1 MDVGDRPLKLNT
13 LDSPKF
19 LDFPCEIIL
28 MIIESADTLD
38 ILNLQWACKRIKKL
52 CDNFTKTESFKN
64 NLRIRIYEL
73 SGSDFNL
80 SLCISSILLN
90 TNIYNDRIVR
100 MISRI
105 YSLIKGKSKYFGIL
119 GYSIFYVYLH
129 KSPEV
134 NITYIGPLP
143 VLVDDTYIMNVYYP
157 DLDNLRYHLERFLDF
172 KNESEYTCEPTHYRI
187 KNYKVRYIL
196 NV

>member
-1 MDVGDRPLKLNT
+1 
-13 LDSPKF
+13 
-19 LDFPCEIIL
+19 
-28 MIIESADTLD
+28 
-38 ILNLQWACKRIKKL
+38 
-52 CDNFTKTESFKN
+52 
-64 NLRIRIYEL
+64 
-73 SGSDFNL
+73 
-80 SLCISSILLN
+80 
-90 TNIYNDRIVR
+90 

-129 KSPEV
+129 RSPET

-172 KNESEYTCEPTHYRI
+172 KNESEYTYEPTHYRI